1 MFQEYGALGPLQ
13 RQHLTDTHYL
23 CDLAAQVVDNVLT
36 YPGTGDYQMQELNA
50 PLLLLA
56 MLFRRYHP
64 FVMLWCTSC
73 CCCVVMVCVLA
84 YPDMAARI

>member
-13 RQHLTDTHYL
+13 RQHLTHTHHL
-23 CDLAAQVVDNVLT
+23 CDLAAQIVDNVLT
-36 YPGTGDYQMQELNA
+36 NPGTGDYQVQELNA

-64 FVMLWCTSC
+64 LFL
-73 CCCVVMVCVLA
+73 
-84 YPDMAARI
+84 

>member
-23 CDLAAQVVDNVLT
+23 CDLAAQIVDNVLT

-73 CCCVVMVCVLA
+73 CC
-84 YPDMAARI
+84 